1 LDNHNIEPQEERA
14 APTSETE
21 VATSSE
27 VRLPFEPPRLLW
39 SEPFQPVA
47 YGMACGKQAGQQN
60 ICNSFPNFS

>member
-1 LDNHNIEPQEERA
+1 VDNHTMEPQEERG
-14 APTSETE
+14 APITET
-21 VATSSE
+21 VAPLPAE
-27 VRLPFEPPRLLW
+27 PRLPFEPPRLLW